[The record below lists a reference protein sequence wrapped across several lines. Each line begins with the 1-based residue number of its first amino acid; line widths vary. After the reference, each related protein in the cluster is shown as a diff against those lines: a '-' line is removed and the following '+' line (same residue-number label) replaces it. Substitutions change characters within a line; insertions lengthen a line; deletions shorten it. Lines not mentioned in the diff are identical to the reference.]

1 MKKTVLFAV
10 LVLFV
15 FSAVSA
21 DKIILKDE
29 QVFEA
34 DVTGFD
40 EYYLEVT
47 LENGKEIS
55 IPWAEVRYVKHTT
68 TASSWLEETYMTDE
82 DVEVKTYVSPLDPGV
97 AVQKAFFPGIL
108 THGSGHLYARDKEK
122 GVSLLS
128 AEILSVIIMG
138 LSVMDVITHDTDD
151 RNTGIT
157 KGIFCGGLAIFTGTW
172 LYDIIFAPGA
182 VNEFNKK
189 HDFYLETGKDKDEKE
204 NTTEKSPVEN
214 NGG

>member
-10 LVLFV
+10 LALFV
-15 FSAVSA
+15 FTAAGA

-47 LENGKEIS
+47 LENGKKIS

-82 DVEVKTYVSPLDPGV
+82 DAEVKTYVSPLDPGV

-138 LSVMDVITHDTDD
+138 LSVMDVITHNTDD
-151 RNTGIT
+151 GNSGIT
-157 KGIFCGGLAIFTGTW
+157 RGIFYGGLAVFTGTW

-182 VNEFNKK
+182 VKEFNEK
-189 HDFYLETGKDKDEKE
+189 HDFYLEEDRGKNEKE
-204 NTTEKSPVEN
+204 NKAGN
-214 NGG
+214 NGVKNDED

>member
-1 MKKTVLFAV
+1 MKKTVLFAICAV
-10 LVLFV
+10 FI

-68 TASSWLEETYMTDE
+68 TASSWLEETYMTDG
-82 DVEVKTYVSPLDPGV
+82 DAEVKTYVSPLDPCV
-97 AVQKAFFPGIL
+97 ALQKAFFPGIL
-108 THGSGHLYARDKEK
+108 THGSGHLYARDEDR
-122 GVSLLS
+122 GISLLS

-138 LSVMDVITHDTDD
+138 LSVMDVITHDADD

-157 KGIFCGGLAIFTGTW
+157 RGIFYGGLAVFTATW

-182 VNEFNKK
+182 VKEFNEK
-189 HDFYLETGKDKDEKE
+189 HDFYLEEGETDNKKE
-204 NTTEKSPVEN
+204 NTEKNSASKN
-214 NGG
+214 NKG